1 MLSAVDMVE
10 VNPLLGASQEDVNAT
25 ASLAIDVI
33 ATCFGQTREGTH
45 IAFEELPT
53 PSSPGDSDTEEQ
65 VRI

>member
-10 VNPLLGASQEDVNAT
+10 VNPLLGASQEEVKAT

-33 ATCFGQTREGTH
+33 ATCFGQTRVGRQA
-45 IAFEELPT
+45 AFDELPT
-53 PSSPGDSDTEEQ
+53 PSSPDESESEEQ